1 MTAQRAPIE
10 TDERS
15 GVLHPENL
23 PRFAAEWITPADRV
37 SAVVAAYW
45 TVSWNLGAGESIAQK
60 IIDFPAV
67 TLSIESGRVP
77 APLVISVAR
86 PGVWQRIVAGE
97 GRVFAIRLRP
107 AGLAVV
113 SQLDVTRLAA
123 EQAITAELDGR
134 LHRLLQRISAGR
146 TPTEMAELADDAL
159 NDALAGHPLT
169 YRQHLANDAFD
180 LLTGAPV
187 ANIGGEVAATLG
199 CDVRTLQRALRETV
213 GMGPSEVGRRL
224 RVQEVVRRLSL
235 PDARPAAIA
244 ADLGYVDQAHM
255 IRDFRAAAGITPG
268 QYLRDISAA
277 HAEATEAP

>member
-23 PRFAAEWITPADRV
+23 PRFSAEWITPAGRV

-45 TVSWNLGAGESIAQK
+45 TVSWNLSAGESIAQK

-67 TLSIESGRVP
+67 TLSVESGNVP
-77 APLVISVAR
+77 APLMISVAR
-86 PGVWQRIVAGE
+86 PGVWQRKVAGE

-113 SQLDVTRLAA
+113 SDLDVTQLGG
-123 EQAITAELDGR
+123 EQPVTGDLDCR
-134 LHRLLQRISAGR
+134 LHRLLQRIAEGR
-146 TPTEMAELADDAL
+146 TLTEMVELADDAL
-159 NDALAGHPLT
+159 SDALTRHPLT
-169 YRQHLANDAFD
+169 HRQRLANDAFD

-187 ANIGGEVAATLG
+187 ATISGQVAAALG
-199 CDVRTLQRALRETV
+199 CDVRTVQRALRETV
-213 GMGPSEVGRRL
+213 GMGPAEVGRRL
-224 RVQEVVRRLSL
+224 RVQDVVRRLSL

-255 IRDFRAAAGITPG
+255 IRDFRTAAGITPG
-268 QYLRDISAA
+268 QYLRDIAGA
-277 HAEATEAP
+277 N